1 MIQKHCR
8 RPSDVDLIL
17 ITNWKRLVLPE
28 DLVIH
33 LGDVAWG
40 FLAKDKVLLDWM
52 SDLPGTKFL
61 IKGNHDSH
69 GNEHY
74 LRNGFSSVCNGMV
87 MSSVFLSHRAQKII
101 PDGCYLNVHG
111 HSHNNVPRDHKEF
124 PHCKLFAVEYEDY
137 SPRIFEKFCREG
149 KK

>member
-8 RPSDVDLIL
+8 RPSDVDLIM

-69 GNEHY
+69 GNEI
-74 LRNGFSSVCNGMV
+74 G
-87 MSSVFLSHRAQKII
+87 RAH
-101 PDGCYLNVHG
+101 V
-111 HSHNNVPRDHKEF
+111 
-124 PHCKLFAVEYEDY
+124 
-137 SPRIFEKFCREG
+137 
-149 KK
+149 